1 MKFETDK
8 RVNEKSQKHKAQG
21 QKSPGLVIFDCDG
34 VLVDSEMLSASV
46 LMGMMEEV
54 GLPIT
59 DNIFRADFLGRSF
72 ASAAQ
77 KTEERFGRRMPE
89 DFQLRYRVRLLAKMR
104 GNLKRME
111 GLQNVI
117 DALAIPFCLAT
128 GSSPERL
135 QVTMDETDLQRYFQ
149 GRAFTASQVKAGK
162 PAPDLFLHA
171 AAQMGHEPANCLVI
185 EDSEMGIRAAHA
197 ADMEVW
203 HFAGGAHVK
212 AGYHLPDDVKPSK
225 TLHDMQELGRTFAEI
240 GICK

>member
-8 RVNEKSQKHKAQG
+8 RVNEKSQKHM
-21 QKSPGLVIFDCDG
+21 SPALVIFDCDG

-59 DNIFRADFLGRSF
+59 DDIFRADFLGRSF

-77 KTEERFGRRMPE
+77 KTEKRFGRRMPE

-111 GLQNVI
+111 GLQSVI
-117 DALAIPFCLAT
+117 DSLAIPFCLAT

-162 PAPDLFLHA
+162 PAPDLFLFA
-171 AAQMGHEPANCLVI
+171 AAQMGHAPADCLVI

-197 ADMEVW
+197 AKMEVW

-212 AGYHLPDDVKPSK
+212 AGYRLPEDVRPDQ
-225 TLHDMQELGRTFAEI
+225 TLHHMLELSRAFAEI